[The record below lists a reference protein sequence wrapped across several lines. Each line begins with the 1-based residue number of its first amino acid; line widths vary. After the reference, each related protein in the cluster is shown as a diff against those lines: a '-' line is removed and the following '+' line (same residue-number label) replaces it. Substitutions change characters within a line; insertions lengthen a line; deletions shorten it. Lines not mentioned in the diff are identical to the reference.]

1 MPQYQWRVA
10 RKRAI
15 IFFVCHQINGVFVNN
30 DDLYLISAVIAGQ
43 HLSITR
49 ADHGTCGDCGEWR
62 HRWERFLFKAFSKES
77 RTDCF
82 IFIFC
87 LVWPGQAEGRA
98 GEVRPEV
105 SKLYDGFL
113 VFLLR
118 HNGQHAGDPVIARVP
133 Q

>member
-1 MPQYQWRVA
+1 M
-10 RKRAI
+10 
-15 IFFVCHQINGVFVNN
+15 NN

-49 ADHGTCGDCGEWR
+49 ADHGTCGDSVLCGRWR
-62 HRWERFLFKAFSKES
+62 VETQLGAVLVHSIQQRKQNRLFHIYILFS
-77 RTDCF
+77 
-82 IFIFC
+82 
-87 LVWPGQAEGRA
+87 VARA

-133 Q
+133 PL

>member
-1 MPQYQWRVA
+1 METQLGAVLVHSIQQ
-10 RKRAI
+10 RKQNR
-15 IFFVCHQINGVFVNN
+15 
-30 DDLYLISAVIAGQ
+30 
-43 HLSITR
+43 
-49 ADHGTCGDCGEWR
+49 
-62 HRWERFLFKAFSKES
+62 LFHIYILFSV
-77 RTDCF
+77 R
-82 IFIFC
+82 
-87 LVWPGQAEGRA
+87 GQARA